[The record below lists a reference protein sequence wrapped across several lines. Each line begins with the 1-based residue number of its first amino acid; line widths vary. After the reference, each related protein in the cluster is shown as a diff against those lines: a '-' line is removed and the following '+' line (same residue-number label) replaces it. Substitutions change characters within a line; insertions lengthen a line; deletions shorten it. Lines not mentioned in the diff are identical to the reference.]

1 MIPATLLDKIRALQG
16 YPPLYKNEAGELPIS
31 RTIVSANEA
40 GTKWLVEYKFS
51 IVGGYE
57 IHHVWEDM

>member
-1 MIPATLLDKIRALQG
+1 MIPVSLLDKFRTLQG
-16 YPPLYKNEAGELPIS
+16 YPSLYKNEKGELPIS
-31 RTIVSANEA
+31 RTIVSANREE
-40 GTKWLVEYKFS
+40 TKWLVEYKFR

>member
-1 MIPATLLDKIRALQG
+1 MTPVTLLDNIRALRG
-16 YPPLYKNEAGELPIS
+16 LPPLYKNEAGELPIS

-40 GTKWLVEYKFS
+40 GTKWLVEYKFR
-51 IVGGYE
+51 IGGGYE